1 MFTTSFHSNA
11 QREEA
16 ILVSFYGGKSYYREK
31 AEALDAQLRLLSIDY
46 DICEF
51 TPPENFSWPQVCKTK
66 ISFYASM
73 MQKHQRPIFWVDIDT
88 TILSRPPILEPGGAD
103 FGAFLRNFKDLREFD
118 PYKFGR
124 LFHPGYLLFNCSPA
138 GRAFLYFLEKIA
150 QTTVGDVTDDYI
162 LQEGIKQFPK
172 GLTTKVFSSSLLA
185 RNASE
190 PGEAVFVHGDSGH
203 VAEYKQRVI
212 QHDKPRLS
220 DETIA
225 QTIDHLSASLLK
237 AGKRKQCIDL
247 LLGSQTVHVADP
259 KLHARLLACLAKA
272 GRKKDLRLAISHG
285 LRTKE
290 LLNET
295 LQFKLGRARGR
306 TALRIIQQLQRAA
319 GPLKNPAAEA
329 LLASRRYKAEL
340 DERAW
345 ALGIPDCCRPRVWWW
360 DKPYPG
366 NLGDIIN
373 PYLVEKISGI
383 PPKFATKGPRI
394 FACGSLLPHVK
405 TQDITVWG
413 AGSPRR
419 SAEVHPKATFLAVRG
434 PISREV
440 VLQSGGTCP
449 EIYGDPALLLPRFYR
464 PKLECPPKGCGLIL
478 HHYHSVEGLPPMDA
492 SVELISILRLGDK
505 QIEEFVNQ
513 LASKELILSTS
524 LHGIIIAHAYGV
536 PAVWC
541 SLKGQASDIP
551 GDEMKFH
558 DYFHTVALEGMAAV
572 NLATLERIGLN
583 LASSATLPKVMP
595 DLDLLLSVSPF
606 LNIQRNKRHVLRW
619 WHALRSVFIIYK

>member
-1 MFTTSFHSNA
+1 MFTTQFYSNVH
-11 QREEA
+11 REEA
-16 ILVSFYGGKSYYREK
+16 ILISFFGGKSYYREK
-31 AEALDAQLRLLSIDY
+31 AEALNAQLSLLSVDY

-66 ISFYASM
+66 VAFYSTM

-88 TILSRPPILEPGGAD
+88 TILSRPPILVPGGAD

-124 LFHPGYLLFNCSPA
+124 LFHPGYLLFNYSPD
-138 GRAFLYFLEKIA
+138 GRAFVSFLDKIA
-150 QTTVGDVTDDYI
+150 RTTEGDVTDDFV
-162 LQEGIKQFPK
+162 LQEAIKQFPK
-172 GLTTKVFSSSLLA
+172 ALTTKVFSSSLLA
-185 RNASE
+185 LNGSE
-190 PGEAVFVHGDSGH
+190 PSEAVFIHGDSGH
-203 VAEYKQRVI
+203 VAEYKQLVI
-212 QHDKPRLS
+212 QHDKPHLS
-220 DETIA
+220 DESIA
-225 QTIDHLSASLLK
+225 QSIDHLSERLLK
-237 AGKRKQCIDL
+237 AGKREQCIDL
-247 LLGSQTVHVADP
+247 LNGSQSVHSANP
-259 KLHARLLACLAKA
+259 ALHERLLLCLSKA
-272 GRKKDLRLAISHG
+272 GRKKELRSACRRG
-285 LRTKE
+285 RKTKQ
-290 LLNET
+290 LFTKT
-295 LQFKLGRARGR
+295 LQFELGKARGR
-306 TALRIIQQLQRAA
+306 KALNIIKQLQRSA
-319 GPLKNPAAEA
+319 GPMKDPVVEA

-345 ALGIPDCCRPRVWWW
+345 ALGIPDCSRPRLWWW

-383 PPKFATKGPRI
+383 PPKFATKGPRT
-394 FACGSLLPHVK
+394 FACGSILPHVK
-405 TQDITVWG
+405 TSDITVWG
-413 AGSPRR
+413 SGSPRR
-419 SAEVHPKATFLAVRG
+419 SAEVNPKATFLAVRG

-464 PKLECPPKGCGLIL
+464 SKLESPRKGCGLIL
-478 HHYHSVEGLPPMDA
+478 HHYHSVEGLPPIDD

-505 QIEEFVNQ
+505 QIEEFIDQ
-513 LASKELILSTS
+513 LANKELILSTS

-551 GDEMKFH
+551 GDDMKFH
-558 DYFHTVALEGMAAV
+558 DYFHTVGLEEIAAV
-572 NLATLERIGLN
+572 NLATLENIGLN

-606 LNIQRNKRHVLRW
+606 LNIQRNKWHVQRW
-619 WHALRSVFIIYK
+619 WHALRSVFKNL